1 MLLIDKFSSYRDGG
15 TVVMK
20 CRIGGPIW
28 KFYFDSIG
36 KLEYRKP
43 TLGDEVEICIDGRIG
58 KKPTLW
64 LGYPDK
70 EEHLG
75 RASQGSFIIEDESI
89 IDMII
94 EKVKEHKRLTNHK
107 MDNFINYKENLRDW
121 KINETIN
128 K

>member
-1 MLLIDKFSSYRDGG
+1 MLLIDKFNSYRDGG
-15 TVVMK
+15 TVSMK

-36 KLEYRKP
+36 KHNL
-43 TLGDEVEICIDGRIG
+43 LGDEVEICIDGRIG

-107 MDNFINYKENLRDW
+107 MDSFINYKENLRDW

>member
-1 MLLIDKFSSYRDGG
+1 MLLIDKFNSYRDGG
-15 TVVMK
+15 TVEMK

-28 KFYFDSIG
+28 RFYFDAIG
-36 KLEYRKP
+36 KHHLLGGEAEICMDGRLGRKP
-43 TLGDEVEICIDGRIG
+43 TI
-58 KKPTLW
+58 W

-70 EEHLG
+70 D
-75 RASQGSFIIEDESI
+75 GSFIIEDEKI

-94 EKVKEHKRLTNHK
+94 EKVKEHKRITNHQ
-107 MDNFINYKENLRDW
+107 MDSFINYKENVRDW

>member
-15 TVVMK
+15 TVAMK
-20 CRIGGPIW
+20 CRIGGPVW

-36 KLEYRKP
+36 KHNL
-43 TLGDEVEICIDGRIG
+43 LGDEVEICIDGKIG

-70 EEHLG
+70 D
-75 RASQGSFIIEDESI
+75 GSFIIEDEKI

>member
-1 MLLIDKFSSYRDGG
+1 MLLIEKFDSYRDGG

-36 KLEYRKP
+36 KHNL
-43 TLGDEVEICIDGRIG
+43 LGDEVEICIDGRIG

-70 EEHLG
+70 EDQLG
-75 RASQGSFIIEDESI
+75 RSSQGSFIIEDESI

-107 MDNFINYKENLRDW
+107 MDSFINYKENLRDW
-121 KINETIN
+121 KIDETIN

>member
-36 KLEYRKP
+36 KHGR
-43 TLGDEVEICIDGRIG
+43 EVEICIDSRLDAQSNSFSKEPKI
-58 KKPTLW
+58 W
-64 LGYPDK
+64 LGYPD
-70 EEHLG
+70 
-75 RASQGSFIIEDESI
+75 SDGSFIIEDEKI

-94 EKVKEHKRLTNHK
+94 EKVKEHKRVTNNK
-107 MDNFINYKENLRDW
+107 MDIFINYKENLRDW

>member
-1 MLLIDKFSSYRDGG
+1 MLLIEKFDSYRDGG

-36 KLEYRKP
+36 KHSL
-43 TLGDEVEICIDGRIG
+43 LGDEVEICIDGRIG

-75 RASQGSFIIEDESI
+75 RTSQGSFIIEDEKM

-107 MDNFINYKENLRDW
+107 MDSFINYKENLRDW
-121 KINETIN
+121 KIDETIN

>member
-15 TVVMK
+15 TVAMK
-20 CRIGGPIW
+20 CRIGGPVW
-28 KFYFDSIG
+28 KFYFESIE
-36 KLEYRKP
+36 KHFP
-43 TLGDEVEICIDGRIG
+43 TTDILGVHARPEVEICMDERFD
-58 KKPTLW
+58 KKPTIW

-70 EEHLG
+70 D
-75 RASQGSFIIEDESI
+75 GSFIIEDESI
-89 IDMII
+89 INMII
-94 EKVKEHKRLTNHK
+94 EKVKEHKKLTNHK

>member
-1 MLLIDKFSSYRDGG
+1 MLLIDKFNSYRDGG
-15 TVVMK
+15 TVAMK
-20 CRIGGPIW
+20 CRIGGPVW

-36 KLEYRKP
+36 KHNL
-43 TLGDEVEICIDGRIG
+43 LGDEVEICIDGRIG

-70 EEHLG
+70 EDQLG
-75 RASQGSFIIEDESI
+75 RSSQGSFIIEDEKI

-107 MDNFINYKENLRDW
+107 MDSFINYKENLRDW